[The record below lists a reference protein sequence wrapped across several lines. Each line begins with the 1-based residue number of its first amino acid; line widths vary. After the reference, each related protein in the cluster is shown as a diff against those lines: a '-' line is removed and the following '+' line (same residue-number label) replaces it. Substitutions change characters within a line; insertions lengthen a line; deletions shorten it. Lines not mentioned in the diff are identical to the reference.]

1 MFALRSLLPILP
13 LVALVPRAAAHG
25 YIASVSIDGKE
36 YDGPYF
42 GEDGD
47 GKYPIRPVNTIDPLK
62 GADNKDLSC
71 GPGSYPISGD
81 ESKVY
86 AKASPGSAID
96 VNWMSGDGQ
105 AWPHN
110 VGPMLTYLAQCDG
123 GDCSTLDGK
132 DAKWFKIE
140 QTGLK
145 DDGSGWVQE
154 ELMQEKPASLT
165 LPKDLASGAYLLR
178 HEIIALHLAS
188 EEGGAEF
195 YAGCV
200 QLKVDGD
207 QTGTPTDDELVSFPG
222 AYSDED
228 KGILLDPFSVS
239 KSDYVFPGPKVAELA
254 DGGSNSGSSSG
265 NDTSNGDDNGSG
277 NSSGSGSSSGNNNDV
292 GNTNYGNGWTKKNC
306 GLKKAK
312 RSATV
317 SKRAA
322 PSAEADEARVVDA
335 SAHRQPRVYSRIMRG
350 LDWRS
355 L

>member
-1 MFALRSLLPILP
+1 
-13 LVALVPRAAAHG
+13 
-25 YIASVSIDGKE
+25 
-36 YDGPYF
+36 
-42 GEDGD
+42 
-47 GKYPIRPVNTIDPLK
+47 
-62 GADNKDLSC
+62 
-71 GPGSYPISGD
+71 
-81 ESKVY
+81 
-86 AKASPGSAID
+86 
-96 VNWMSGDGQ
+96 
-105 AWPHN
+105 
-110 VGPMLTYLAQCDG
+110 
-123 GDCSTLDGK
+123 
-132 DAKWFKIE
+132 
-140 QTGLK
+140 
-145 DDGSGWVQE
+145 
-154 ELMQEKPASLT
+154 MQRQPASLT
-165 LPKDLASGAYLLR
+165 LPEDLASGAYLLR

-228 KGILLDPFSVS
+228 KGILLDVSIAPYHLLLSLTLLQPYSVS
-239 KSDYVFPGPKVAELA
+239 KSDYVFPGPAVAVLA
-254 DGGSNSGSSSG
+254 DGGSSGSSSG
-265 NDTSNGDDNGSG
+265 NSSSNDNGNDSG
-277 NSSGSGSSSGNNNDV
+277 NSSGSGSSSGNNNDDD
-292 GNTNYGNGWTKKNC
+292 NTNYGNGWTKKNC

-322 PSAEADEARVVDA
+322 PSAEAVDA